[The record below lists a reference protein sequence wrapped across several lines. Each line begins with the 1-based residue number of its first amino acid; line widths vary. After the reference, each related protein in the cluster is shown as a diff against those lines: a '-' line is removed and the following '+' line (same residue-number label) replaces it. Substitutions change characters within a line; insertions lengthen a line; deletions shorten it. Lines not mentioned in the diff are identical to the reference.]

1 MTILI
6 VDDDPG
12 WIKILSRVLTS
23 LKYQVC
29 TASTWA
35 AAREAAKLHRP
46 DCILLD
52 CSLEGGTAAGFC
64 AALKTDAELE
74 KIPVIVL
81 SGSDEE
87 RTSCGSDWFILKGG
101 HFSEI
106 TDAVAEV
113 LKKL

>member
-23 LKYQVC
+23 LQYQVC
-29 TASTWA
+29 AASTWA
-35 AAREAAKLHRP
+35 AAKLRRP

-64 AALKTDAELE
+64 AALKADAELE

-81 SGSDEE
+81 SGAEEE
-87 RTSCGSDWFILKGG
+87 RTSCGADRFILKGS

-106 TDAVAEV
+106 TGAVAEV
-113 LKKL
+113 LKKTEG